1 MNRPTC
7 KRCKKS
13 GLPSL
18 ITDTPGRFNVHCV
31 DCERKIEKEEEA
43 YWNDYERI
51 ESEFHTDYWKEK
63 ENDG

>member
-7 KRCKKS
+7 KRCKKT

-18 ITDTPGRFNVHCV
+18 ITDTPGRFNDHCV

-43 YWNDYERI
+43 YWARRHYI
-51 ESEFHTDYWKEK
+51 EYLDEQMCE
-63 ENDG
+63 